1 MSDAANPTINS
12 VRPIKLLIA
21 AMGGEGGG
29 VLMDWIVGACWRL
42 NYPVQATSVPG
53 VAQRTGATTY
63 YIEILPEARKPGDKR
78 PIFALVPTA
87 GEVDL
92 MVATELAEAARAVSM
107 GFVTKARTTLIAATH
122 RVYTTDEKVVM
133 GDGRLDAGKLKE
145 IAETGAKQA
154 ILFDAAEAA
163 RRANTVINAVMLGAI
178 CATGLLKIDQQEF
191 ISAIEEEGKA
201 VRSNLAGFRA
211 GYAIARN
218 EAADPAA
225 PDLSAYPKEARDVVE
240 IGIARLTDYQDDAY
254 AKLYQARLDP
264 FKGGDPVLLREVAR
278 HLAVRMS
285 YEDIIRVAQ
294 AKIRASRLERIKG
307 EARADDGDIV
317 QVTEFFK
324 PGYQEFAD
332 LLPPSLGKRLVAWAE
347 RTGRL
352 TKSGWAMHVRSTDV
366 TGFLKIWLL
375 ARLRGWRPRSY
386 RYAEETREIE
396 AWLGIVDEAAK
407 RDLALA
413 LEVCELA
420 RLIKGY
426 GSTHRRGRANYDRIL
441 DALVMPALA
450 HNAIAPKA
458 AERVAQAR
466 EAALKDPDGKALSL
480 VLSQASAFGP
490 KLGEAV
496 VRAAE

>member
-1 MSDAANPTINS
+1 MSD
-12 VRPIKLLIA
+12 VRPVKLLIA

-63 YIEILPEARKPGDKR
+63 YIEILPEATKPGDRR

-122 RVYTTDEKVVM
+122 RVYTTDEKIVM
-133 GDGRLDAGKLKE
+133 GDGRLDAAKLKDVVE
-145 IAETGAKQA
+145 AGAKQA

-163 RRANTVINAVMLGAI
+163 RRAQTVINAVMLGAI
-178 CATGLLKIDQQEF
+178 AATGILKIDQQEF

-211 GYAIARN
+211 GFAIAKGEQAN
-218 EAADPAA
+218 PAAAD
-225 PDLSAYPKEARDVVE
+225 LTMYPKEAREIVE
-240 IGIARLTDYQDDAY
+240 IGIARLKDYQNAAY
-254 AKLYQARLDP
+254 ADLYLKRLEP
-264 FKGGDPVLLREVAR
+264 FKAGDPVLLREVAR

-294 AKIRASRLERIKG
+294 AKIRSSRFERIKG

-324 PGYQEFAD
+324 PGYQELAD
-332 LLPPSLGKRLVAWAE
+332 LLPPSLGARLVAWAD

-352 TKSGWAMHVRSTDV
+352 AKSGWAMHVRTTTVS
-366 TGFLKIWLL
+366 GFLRVWAL
-375 ARLRGWRPRSY
+375 AKLKGWRRHSY

-396 AWLGIVDEAAK
+396 SWLGIVEGAAR
-407 RDLALA
+407 RDPQLA
-413 LEVCELA
+413 LEIAELA

-426 GSTHRRGRANYDRIL
+426 GSTHRRGLANYDRIL
-441 DALVMPALA
+441 GALVMPALA
-450 HNAIAPKA
+450 RTAIAPKA
-458 AERVAQAR
+458 AERVARAR
-466 EAALKDPDGKALSL
+466 EAALKDPEGKALSQ
-480 VLSQASAFGP
+480 VLAFGP
-490 KLGEAV
+490 DVAEVV

>member
-1 MSDAANPTINS
+1 MSD
-12 VRPIKLLIA
+12 VRPVKLLIA

-63 YIEILPEARKPGDKR
+63 YIEILPEVAKPGDKR

-92 MVATELAEAARAVSM
+92 MVATELAEAARAVTA

-122 RVYTTDEKVVM
+122 RVYTTDEKIVM
-133 GDGRLDAGKLKE
+133 GDGRLDASKLKDVVE
-145 IAETGAKQA
+145 AGAKQA

-163 RRANTVINAVMLGAI
+163 RRAQAVINAVMLGAI
-178 CATGLLKIDQQEF
+178 AATGILKIDQQEF

-201 VRSNLAGFRA
+201 VRANLAGFRS
-211 GYAIARN
+211 GFSIAKGEQAN
-218 EAADPAA
+218 PAAAD
-225 PDLSAYPKEARDVVE
+225 LLAYPKEAREIIE
-240 IGIARLTDYQDDAY
+240 IGIARLIDYQNEAY
-254 AKLYQARLDP
+254 AKLYEARLEP
-264 FKGGDPVLLREVAR
+264 FKAGDPILLREVAR

-294 AKIRASRLERIKG
+294 AKIRATRFKRIKG
-307 EARADDGDIV
+307 EARADAGDIL

-324 PGYQEFAD
+324 PGYQELAD
-332 LLPPSLGKRLVAWAE
+332 LLPPSLGRRLIAWAE

-352 TKSGWAMHVRSTDV
+352 AKSGWAMHVRTTTV
-366 TGFLKIWLL
+366 TGFLKVWAL
-375 ARLRGWRPRSY
+375 AKLKGWRPHSH

-396 AWLGIVDEAAK
+396 AWLGIVGGAAR
-407 RDLALA
+407 RDLQLA
-413 LEVCELA
+413 LEVADLA

-426 GSTHRRGRANYDRIL
+426 GSTHRRGLANYDRIL
-441 DALVMPALA
+441 GALVMPALA
-450 HNAIAPKA
+450 RTTIAPKA
-458 AERVAQAR
+458 AERVARAR
-466 EAALKDPDGKALSL
+466 EAALKDPEGKALT
-480 VLSQASAFGP
+480 QALAFGP
-490 KLGEAV
+490 DVAEVV

>member
-1 MSDAANPTINS
+1 MSEA
-12 VRPIKLLIA
+12 RPVKLLIA

-29 VLMDWIVGACWRL
+29 VLMDWIVSACWRL

-63 YIEILPEARKPGDKR
+63 YIEILPEARKPEDKR

-122 RVYTTDEKVVM
+122 RVYTTDEKIVM
-133 GDGRLDAGKLKE
+133 GDGRLDAAKLKDVVE
-145 IAETGAKQA
+145 AGAKQA

-163 RRANTVINAVMLGAI
+163 RRAQTVINAVMLGAI
-178 CATGLLKIDQQEF
+178 AQTGILRIDQQEF

-211 GYAIARN
+211 GFAIAKGD
-218 EAADPAA
+218 AANPTA
-225 PDLSAYPKEARDVVE
+225 PDLTAYPTEAREVIE
-240 IGIARLTDYQDDAY
+240 IGIARLTDYQNEAY
-254 AKLYQARLDP
+254 AKLYQARLEP
-264 FKGGDPVLLREVAR
+264 FRSGDPILLREVAR

-294 AKIRASRLERIKG
+294 AKIRAKRFARIKG
-307 EARADDGDIV
+307 EARADDRDIL

-324 PGYQEFAD
+324 PGYQEVAD
-332 LLPPSLGKRLVAWAE
+332 LLPPSLGKRLIGWAE
-347 RTGRL
+347 RSGRL
-352 TKSGWAMHVRSTDV
+352 TKSGWAMHVRSTTV

-375 ARLRGWRPRSY
+375 AKLKGWRPRSY
-386 RYAEETREIE
+386 RFAEETRAIE
-396 AWLGIVDEAAK
+396 AWLGIVEGAAR
-407 RDLALA
+407 RDPHLA
-413 LEVCELA
+413 LEVAELA

-426 GSTHRRGRANYDRIL
+426 GSTHRRGLANYDRIVG
-441 DALVMPALA
+441 ALVMPALA
-450 HNAIAPKA
+450 RSTIVPKA
-458 AERVAQAR
+458 AERVARAR
-466 EAALKDPDGKALSL
+466 EAALKDPDGKALS
-480 VLSQASAFGP
+480 QALAFGP
-490 KLGEAV
+490 DVAEVV

>member
-1 MSDAANPTINS
+1 MSET
-12 VRPIKLLIA
+12 RPQTRPVKLLIA

-63 YIEILPEARKPGDKR
+63 YIEILPEATKPGDKR

-122 RVYTTDEKVVM
+122 RVYTTDEKIVM
-133 GDGRLDAGKLKE
+133 GDGRLDASKLKDVVE
-145 IAETGAKQA
+145 AGAKEA

-163 RRANTVINAVMLGAI
+163 RRAQAVINAVMLGAI
-178 CATGLLKIDQQEF
+178 AATGILRIDQQEF

-201 VRSNLAGFRA
+201 VRSNLAGFRS
-211 GYAIARN
+211 GYAIAKG
-218 EAADPAA
+218 EAVNPAA
-225 PDLSAYPKEARDVVE
+225 PDLTAYPKEAREIIE
-240 IGIARLTDYQDDAY
+240 IGIARLVDYQGPSY
-254 AKLYQARLDP
+254 AKLYQARLEP
-264 FKGGDPVLLREVAR
+264 FKSGDPVLLREVAR

-294 AKIRASRLERIKG
+294 AKIRSARFERIKG
-307 EARADDGDIV
+307 EARADHGDIIA
-317 QVTEFFK
+317 VTEFFK

-332 LLPPSLGKRLVAWAE
+332 LLPPALGGRLIGWAE
-347 RTGRL
+347 RSGRL
-352 TKSGWAMHVRSTDV
+352 AKSGWAMHVRTTTV
-366 TGFLKIWLL
+366 TGFLKVWAL
-375 ARLRGWRPRSY
+375 AKLKGWRPHTY

-396 AWLGIVDEAAK
+396 AWLGVVEEAAR
-407 RDLALA
+407 RDPQLA
-413 LEVCELA
+413 LEIADLA

-426 GSTHRRGRANYDRIL
+426 GSTHRRGMANYNRIL
-441 DALVMPALA
+441 GALVMPALA
-450 HNAIAPKA
+450 RATTAPKA
-458 AERVAQAR
+458 AERVARAR
-466 EAALKDPDGKALSL
+466 EAALKDPDGKALS
-480 VLSQASAFGP
+480 QALAFSP
-490 KLGEAV
+490 DVSDV
-496 VRAAE
+496 VIRAAE